1 MTGSPEKPSNPEWLR
16 RQIELVARFLGTAA
30 LLLLATFSVGPTLKD
45 WIETILTG
53 VLAPSGLTK
62 VTAPSSVAAGAL
74 EYGLGW
80 PQAAVLMV
88 IILSVAAVVIVLIR
102 ALSDYFKD

>member
-1 MTGSPEKPSNPEWLR
+1 MTGSSEKPSHPEWLR
-16 RQIELVARFLGTAA
+16 RQIELVARFLGIAA
-30 LLLLATFSVGPTLKD
+30 LLLLASCSVGPTLKD
-45 WIETILTG
+45 WTETILTG

-62 VTAPSSVAAGAL
+62 VTAPSCVAAGAL
-74 EYGLGW
+74 EYELGW